1 MKLKTKKQIRQEI
14 YRELKSSINNID
26 WNYKNL
32 VLQGKKDSALLLD
45 HVKNALEA
53 MKQLEK
59 LEKGET
65 NNVAS
70 N

>member
-1 MKLKTKKQIRQEI
+1 MKLKTKKQMRQEI

-53 MKQLEK
+53 MKQLEN
-59 LEKGET
+59 LEKGQT
-65 NNVAS
+65 NNE
-70 N
+70 